1 VLTPEAVAANVP
13 KAFIPI
19 FFPKMPAVIKS
30 NADILN
36 LPFYVSGTVVGVGD
50 PSQPPAYDIGQAKQ
64 NNRFNTYVQDTWHV
78 SSKLTVNYGLAWSF
92 ESTLVNGDLTKPAY
106 LAPLYGNDLSATN
119 NNYKDFSPSVGFA
132 YSPFNDKK
140 TVIRG
145 GFGVYYNTINLWQR
159 LQERAYIGP
168 QGNGRVQYPV
178 TGFTNIFPGI
188 INVSTATADRRW
200 GASTGGTTHPDAG
213 PVEYDL
219 QH

>member
-1 VLTPEAVAANVP
+1 
-13 KAFIPI
+13 
-19 FFPKMPAVIKS
+19 MPAVIKS

-145 GFGVYYNTINLWQR
+145 GLRRV
-159 LQERAYIGP
+159 LQHDQPVASAY
-168 QGNGRVQYPV
+168 RSAR
-178 TGFTNIFPGI
+178 T
-188 INVSTATADRRW
+188 SDRKATAAYSIRSRASPTFSRALSMSRRNSRSPL
-200 GASTGGTTHPDAG
+200 GRLYRRDYSP
-213 PVEYDL
+213 
-219 QH
+219 